1 MYTEHFGLKILP
13 FENVPDPV
21 FFFNQGDYARVRY
34 RIADSFRAG
43 RGLIVVTGPVG
54 SGKTTLSQMMK
65 FDFSGNVRLIWIAEP
80 PGNSIDLFLF
90 IARELGL
97 KPSTS
102 EKVFVIGDIRNALLK
117 INSEGGKCLMII
129 DESHLMTDDVMNGI
143 RLLNNLEEGSHKLI
157 QILLLGQEELMKI
170 INKPEMGPFKQRI
183 ASLEI
188 LGKMDGDRIRKYIL
202 HRIQVAGGSPSIFS
216 DTALEALVL
225 ASATEGVPR
234 IINSLCDRS
243 LNVAFEKEKTTI
255 DIDDIYEASERLG
268 LQKEVF
274 HYKMALKIK
283 QVAFSGE
290 NDTAKGPEA
299 LGRETVRSTV
309 REPDETKD
317 RQPEPSRPAEKIS
330 RIGFSKCDIDRKG
343 SKMPILLLLV
353 SIITF
358 ISSIIF
364 YYHRSDSSN
373 PMTCLRALLGL

>member
-1 MYTEHFGLKILP
+1 M
-13 FENVPDPV
+13 
-21 FFFNQGDYARVRY
+21 
-34 RIADSFRAG
+34 
-43 RGLIVVTGPVG
+43 IVVTGPIG

-65 FDFSGNVRLIWIAEP
+65 SDFSGEVRLIWIAEP

-129 DESHLMTDDVMNGI
+129 DESHLMTDDVLNGI
-143 RLLNNLEEGSHKLI
+143 RLLNNLEEGSNKLI
-157 QILLLGQEELMKI
+157 QVLLLGQEELMKI

-183 ASLEI
+183 AALEI
-188 LGKMDGDRIRKYIL
+188 LGKMDDDRIRKYIL
-202 HRIQVAGGSPSIFS
+202 HRIQVAGGSPSIFA

-243 LNVAFEKEKTTI
+243 LNVAFEKEKTTV

-283 QVAFSGE
+283 QVAFSGG
-290 NDTAKGPEA
+290 NDTSKGPET
-299 LGRETVRSTV
+299 LDQETVRSTV
-309 REPDETKD
+309 REPDETKG

-330 RIGFSKCDIDRKG
+330 GIGFSKYDIDLKG
-343 SKMPILLLLV
+343 LKMPIQELKMPILLLLV

-364 YYHRSDSSN
+364 YSHRSDSSN
-373 PMTCLRALLGL
+373 PMTCLRALFGL